1 MKRRAA
7 GSSRAGGAAQM
18 PFWRRAARLRAA
30 AERSADLSP
39 TDTATIADRSNTLRR
54 NQMSTGMAS
63 YVVIAILTGALGA
76 IHVPI
81 NGALGARIQ
90 STAVAT
96 FTFYGVAFLI
106 IACVTLLTTERESIR
121 QLARVPV
128 WLYLVPGIISV
139 VVVAS
144 GTFLMP
150 RLGAVNVFVITV
162 FAQTLVRVA
171 ISHYGWLASPVDPIS
186 ASKLAGAIMVAVGA
200 VLVVRS

>member
-1 MKRRAA
+1 MP
-7 GSSRAGGAAQM
+7 SS
-18 PFWRRAARLRAA
+18 
-30 AERSADLSP
+30 
-39 TDTATIADRSNTLRR
+39 TAL
-54 NQMSTGMAS
+54 
-63 YVVIAILTGALGA
+63 YVTIAILTGALGA

-96 FTFYGVAFLI
+96 FTFYGVAFLV
-106 IACVTLLTTERESIR
+106 IACFILLTTERNSLR
-121 QLARVPV
+121 QLSGVPV

-171 ISHYGWLASPVDPIS
+171 ISHFGWLASPVDPIS
-186 ASKLAGAIMVAVGA
+186 APKIAGAAMVALGA

>member
-1 MKRRAA
+1 M
-7 GSSRAGGAAQM
+7 SGGLALYVAI
-18 PFWRRAARLRAA
+18 
-30 AERSADLSP
+30 
-39 TDTATIADRSNTLRR
+39 ATVA
-54 NQMSTGMAS
+54 
-63 YVVIAILTGALGA
+63 GALGA

-106 IACVTLLTTERESIR
+106 IAGITLLTTERESIR
-121 QLARVPV
+121 QLARVPI

-150 RLGAVNVFVITV
+150 RLGAVNLFVITV
-162 FAQTLVRVA
+162 FAQTIVRVV

-186 ASKLAGAIMVAVGA
+186 APKLAGAAMVALGA
-200 VLVVRS
+200 VLVVRY

>member
-1 MKRRAA
+1 MPP
-7 GSSRAGGAAQM
+7 GAA
-18 PFWRRAARLRAA
+18 L
-30 AERSADLSP
+30 
-39 TDTATIADRSNTLRR
+39 
-54 NQMSTGMAS
+54 
-63 YVVIAILTGALGA
+63 YVLLAILTGALGA

-96 FTFYGVAFLI
+96 FTFYGVAFLL
-106 IACVTLLTTERESIR
+106 IASFTLLTSERQSLRE
-121 QLARVPV
+121 LAGVPT
-128 WLYLVPGIISV
+128 WLYVVPGLISV
-139 VVVAS
+139 IVVAA

-162 FAQTLVRVA
+162 FAQTAVRLV

-186 ASKLAGAIMVAVGA
+186 AQKLAGAAMVAIGA

>member
-1 MKRRAA
+1 MT
-7 GSSRAGGAAQM
+7 GSM
-18 PFWRRAARLRAA
+18 
-30 AERSADLSP
+30 
-39 TDTATIADRSNTLRR
+39 TL
-54 NQMSTGMAS
+54 
-63 YVVIAILTGALGA
+63 YIAIAIVTGALGA

-106 IACVTLLTTERESIR
+106 IAAVTLLTSERESLR
-121 QLARVPV
+121 QLGRVPL
-128 WLYLVPGIISV
+128 WLYVVPGIISV

-162 FAQTLVRVA
+162 FAQTVVRIV
-171 ISHYGWLASPVDPIS
+171 ISRFGWLASPVDPINVP
-186 ASKLAGAIMVAVGA
+186 KLAGAALVAAGA

>member
-1 MKRRAA
+1 M
-7 GSSRAGGAAQM
+7 SGGM
-18 PFWRRAARLRAA
+18 
-30 AERSADLSP
+30 
-39 TDTATIADRSNTLRR
+39 TL
-54 NQMSTGMAS
+54 
-63 YVVIAILTGALGA
+63 YVTIAILTGALGA
-76 IHVPI
+76 VHVPI

-96 FTFYGVAFLI
+96 FMFYGVAFLI
-106 IACVTLLTTERESIR
+106 IASVTLLTTERESIR

-144 GTFLMP
+144 GTFLIP

-162 FAQTLVRVA
+162 FAQTLVRVV

-186 ASKLAGAIMVAVGA
+186 ASKVAGAVMVAVGA

>member
-1 MKRRAA
+1 MS
-7 GSSRAGGAAQM
+7 GS
-18 PFWRRAARLRAA
+18 
-30 AERSADLSP
+30 
-39 TDTATIADRSNTLRR
+39 TTL
-54 NQMSTGMAS
+54 
-63 YVVIAILTGALGA
+63 YVVIAIVTGALGA

-106 IACVTLLTTERESIR
+106 IAAITLLSSERQSLR
-121 QLARVPV
+121 NLAGVPL

-139 VVVAS
+139 AVVGG

-150 RLGAVNVFVITV
+150 RLGALNVFVITV
-162 FAQTLVRVA
+162 FAQTFVRVV
-171 ISHYGWLASPVDPIS
+171 ISHFGWFASPVDPITLP
-186 ASKLAGAIMVAVGA
+186 KLAGAALVALGA

>member
-1 MKRRAA
+1 MS
-7 GSSRAGGAAQM
+7 GS
-18 PFWRRAARLRAA
+18 
-30 AERSADLSP
+30 
-39 TDTATIADRSNTLRR
+39 
-54 NQMSTGMAS
+54 MAL
-63 YVVIAILTGALGA
+63 YVAIAIFAGALGA

-96 FTFYGVAFLI
+96 LTFYGVAFLV
-106 IACVTLLTTERESIR
+106 IAVVTLLTTEREVIR
-121 QLARVPV
+121 QLGRVPV
-128 WLYLVPGIISV
+128 WLYLLPGIISV

-162 FAQTLVRVA
+162 FAQTLVRVV
-171 ISHYGWLASPVDPIS
+171 ISHYGWLASPVDPINVP
-186 ASKLAGAIMVAVGA
+186 KLAGAAMVAVGA

>member
-1 MKRRAA
+1 MT
-7 GSSRAGGAAQM
+7 S
-18 PFWRRAARLRAA
+18 
-30 AERSADLSP
+30 
-39 TDTATIADRSNTLRR
+39 
-54 NQMSTGMAS
+54 GMAM
-63 YVVIAILTGALGA
+63 YVLIAIVTGALGA

-106 IACVTLLTTERESIR
+106 IAGVTLLTTEREAIR
-121 QLARVPV
+121 ELTRVPA

-139 VVVAS
+139 VVVAG

-162 FAQTLVRVA
+162 FAQTIVRVA
-171 ISHYGWLASPVDPIS
+171 ISHFGWLDSPVEPIS
-186 ASKLAGAIMVAVGA
+186 VPRLAGAVMVAVGA

>member
-1 MKRRAA
+1 M
-7 GSSRAGGAAQM
+7 SGGM
-18 PFWRRAARLRAA
+18 
-30 AERSADLSP
+30 
-39 TDTATIADRSNTLRR
+39 TL
-54 NQMSTGMAS
+54 
-63 YVVIAILTGALGA
+63 YVTIAILTGALGA
-76 IHVPI
+76 VHVPL

-106 IACVTLLTTERESIR
+106 IAGVTLLTTERESIR
-121 QLARVPV
+121 QLARVPA

-162 FAQTLVRVA
+162 LAQTVVRVA

-186 ASKLAGAIMVAVGA
+186 APKLAGAAMVALGA

>member
-1 MKRRAA
+1 
-7 GSSRAGGAAQM
+7 
-18 PFWRRAARLRAA
+18 
-30 AERSADLSP
+30 
-39 TDTATIADRSNTLRR
+39 
-54 NQMSTGMAS
+54 MSGGMAT

-106 IACVTLLTTERESIR
+106 IACITLLTAERESIR
-121 QLARVPV
+121 HLSRVPV
-128 WLYLVPGIISV
+128 WLFLVPGIISV

-162 FAQTLVRVA
+162 FAQTLVRVV
-171 ISHYGWLASPVDPIS
+171 ISHYGWLASPVDPITFP
-186 ASKLAGAIMVAVGA
+186 KLAGAIMVTAGA

>member
-1 MKRRAA
+1 MT
-7 GSSRAGGAAQM
+7 GN
-18 PFWRRAARLRAA
+18 
-30 AERSADLSP
+30 
-39 TDTATIADRSNTLRR
+39 TAL
-54 NQMSTGMAS
+54 
-63 YVVIAILTGALGA
+63 YVAIAIFTGVLGA
-76 IHVPI
+76 IHIPI

-106 IACVTLLTTERESIR
+106 IACITLLTSERETLR
-121 QLARVPV
+121 QLAHVPV
-128 WLYLVPGIISV
+128 WLYIVPGIISV

-162 FAQTLVRVA
+162 FAQTIVRVT
-171 ISHYGWLASPVDPIS
+171 ISHYGWLASPVDPIN
-186 ASKLAGAIMVAVGA
+186 AQKLAGAAMVALGA